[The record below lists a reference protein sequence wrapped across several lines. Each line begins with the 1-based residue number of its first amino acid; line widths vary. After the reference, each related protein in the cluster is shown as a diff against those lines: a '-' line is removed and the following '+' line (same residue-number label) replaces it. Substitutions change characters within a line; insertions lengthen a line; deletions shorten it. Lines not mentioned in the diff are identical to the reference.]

1 MPLPTQAQV
10 NTAGRYAGTVIGT
23 AFAIFGLEAK
33 GISLDQ
39 VRAAIGALGTVVN
52 DGVVLV
58 GILAPLY
65 ASIKGVISSSSNGQA
80 AAIGANPKALVNAAP
95 NGKAIITITDPG
107 MATAALEG
115 QRKAA

>member
-10 NTAGRYAGTVIGT
+10 NTAGRYAGAVIGT
-23 AFAIFGLEAK
+23 AFTIFGLQAK

-39 VRAAIGALGTVVN
+39 VNALINALGTVVN
-52 DGVVLV
+52 DAVIVIGMLM
-58 GILAPLY
+58 PLY
-65 ASIKGVISSSSNGQA
+65 VTFKGIVSSSSNGQA

-95 NGKAIITITDPG
+95 NGKAIITITDPA

-115 QRKAA
+115 QRKAS

>member
-10 NTAGRYAGTVIGT
+10 NTATRYGVAVASGV
-23 AFAIFGLEAK
+23 FAMLNLQALGVT
-33 GISLDQ
+33 LDQ
-39 VRAAIGALGTVVN
+39 VKTVIEELGTTAN
-52 DGVVLV
+52 SLLTLISGMTALYMAYQGV
-58 GILAPLY
+58 
-65 ASIKGVISSSSNGQA
+65 KSSSSNGQA

-95 NGKAIITITDPG
+95 NGKAIITITDPA

>member
-10 NTAGRYAGTVIGT
+10 KSAAESAGTVVAT
-23 AFAIFGLEAK
+23 AFAIFGLQAK

-39 VRAAIGALGTVVN
+39 IKAAIGALGATVN
-52 DGVVLV
+52 DLVVLAS
-58 GILAPLY
+58 LLY
-65 ASIKGVISSSSNGQA
+65 PVYTSIKGYLAASGKGQA
-80 AAIGANPKALVNAAP
+80 EAIGANPKALVNAAP
-95 NGKAIITITDPG
+95 NGKAIITITDPA